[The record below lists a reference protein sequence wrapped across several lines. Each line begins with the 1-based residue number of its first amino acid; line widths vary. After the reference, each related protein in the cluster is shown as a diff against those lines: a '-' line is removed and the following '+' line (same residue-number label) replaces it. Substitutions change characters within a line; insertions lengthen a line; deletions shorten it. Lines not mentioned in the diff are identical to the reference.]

1 MEFKVPLV
9 KIMYEFIHKNLAK
22 KQLSICESVLFDS
35 WEKESTL
42 YRIAIMYIIQRS

>member
-9 KIMYEFIHKNLAK
+9 KIMYEFIHKNLAR
-22 KQLSICESVLFDS
+22 KQLSIYEPDLFDS
-35 WEKESTL
+35 WAKESTL